1 MRSSAKVFGLDK
13 LRAATR
19 AIKHYPEKVAAAAT
33 EAANEVAERVMK
45 TAQRD
50 IVARYNL
57 SKRYV
62 DERFYFKK
70 ASSRNREAYVAARV
84 RWTRLA
90 RFAAKQETVPAP
102 GAKGD
107 PLRGIPQGRK
117 QAGVSF
123 QVLRQGKRHTVRR
136 AFLIP
141 LRSGS
146 RNGANGMGIF
156 WRDMPGQ
163 GVGHVER
170 GLIEE
175 EVNTHRRGWRGSQIK
190 HLYGISV
197 HQSFKYWIQKE
208 RMDIRAALQTSFK
221 AKLRR
226 KLR

>member
-1 MRSSAKVFGLDK
+1 MRISTTVFGLDK
-13 LRAATR
+13 LRAATK
-19 AIKHYPEKVAAAAT
+19 AIKRYPEKVAAAAT

-62 DERFYFKK
+62 DERFYFRK
-70 ASSRNREAYVAARV
+70 ATPQSQEALVSARV

-90 RFAAKQETVPAP
+90 RFVARQETVPAP

-107 PLRGIPQGRK
+107 RLRGIPPGRK

-123 QVLRQGKRHTVRR
+123 QVLRQGKRWTVQR

-141 LRSGS
+141 LRAGKID
-146 RNGANGMGIF
+146 GGNGMGIF
-156 WRDMPGQ
+156 WRDMPNPGM
-163 GVGHVER
+163 GHVER

-175 EVNTHRRGWRGSQIK
+175 EVNNHRRGWRGSQIK

-197 HQSFKYWIQKE
+197 HQSFQYWIQEK
-208 RMDIRAALQTSFK
+208 RMNIRAALQTSFK